1 MPTSAPSCANASTM
15 PLPIPCCAPVTS
27 AILPASDTAMLSVRW
42 WSSRPPRTNSP
53 GALRTP
59 SGICLTMDRRS
70 KHAAR
75 DGRPWSLG
83 HFAVRVEANRA
94 APRASL
100 GTLMMAPLLP
110 DLLWPIF
117 LLVGLERVRIDPGN
131 TAFTPLDFV
140 SYPYTH
146 SLLATL
152 IWAGLFAAL
161 YRARSGYD
169 RGAILIAVGVVSH
182 WVLDAVSHR
191 PDLPL
196 VPGGALRLGLG
207 LWNSVTA
214 TLMVEI
220 AMFATGVWL
229 YVGTARARNRRG
241 RLALA
246 GVVLVLGGIY
256 VGNLAG
262 PPPPSETALALVALG
277 AWLFVPWFYWIDR
290 NRVASGT
297 GSAPPRGEA

>member
-1 MPTSAPSCANASTM
+1 MF
-15 PLPIPCCAPVTS
+15 
-27 AILPASDTAMLSVRW
+27 
-42 WSSRPPRTNSP
+42 
-53 GALRTP
+53 
-59 SGICLTMDRRS
+59 
-70 KHAAR
+70 
-75 DGRPWSLG
+75 LG
-83 HFAVRVEANRA
+83 HFAVGFAAKRA

-110 DLLWPIF
+110 DLLWPLF

-131 TAFTPLDFV
+131 TVFTPLDFV

-146 SLLATL
+146 SLLTTL

-182 WVLDAVSHR
+182 WVLDVVSHR

-196 VPGGALRLGLG
+196 VPGDALRLKLR

-214 TLMVEI
+214 TLVVEI
-220 AMFATGVWL
+220 AMFATGIWL
-229 YVGTARARNRRG
+229 YVGTTRARNRQG

-297 GSAPPRGEA
+297 GSAPTRGEA